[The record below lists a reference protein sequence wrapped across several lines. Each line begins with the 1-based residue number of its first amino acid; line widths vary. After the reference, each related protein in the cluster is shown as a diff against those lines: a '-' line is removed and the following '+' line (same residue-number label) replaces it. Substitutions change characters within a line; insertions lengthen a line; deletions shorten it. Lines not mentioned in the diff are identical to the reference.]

1 MTALAPDTLLV
12 FLDATATLRVAA
24 PACPEW
30 LRARVEERD
39 GGCCWHCGAAA
50 RRTSMLFSPLLGGT
64 RTDANTVLCCDRCR
78 ARMCDVDPMSGAW
91 STDGMGWSKAKSR
104 QRFDALA
111 DCLQHALPR
120 TSRTS
125 LVAARASLEK
135 LRWPHPRVPIAVLSG
150 TKMVS
155 VALASTTPTAPWG
168 SLSMLAKS
176 AGAVVSPG
184 APTVLS
190 LPAAHWSELAWSM
203 IDQGAL
209 LREVLVN
216 GEVCREEPPAH
227 APGKPAGS
235 RAWSELFQGVRS
247 AVRGREPL
255 PRSGFRSRYQQV
267 D

>member
-1 MTALAPDTLLV
+1 MTPLAPDTLLA
-12 FLDATATLRVAA
+12 FLDATAALRTEA
-24 PACPEW
+24 PAYPEW

-50 RRTSMLFSPLLGGT
+50 RRTSMLFSPLLGGK

-78 ARMCDVDPMSGAW
+78 ARTCDVDPMSGAW
-91 STDGMGWSKAKSR
+91 STGGMGWSEAKSR

-190 LPAAHWSELAWSM
+190 VPAQCWPKLAWSL

-209 LREVLVN
+209 LREVQVSSTA
-216 GEVCREEPPAH
+216 G
-227 APGKPAGS
+227 GKGPFPDARRNAASAGP
-235 RAWSELFQGVRS
+235 WGELFQGVRS
-247 AVRGREPL
+247 AVRGREAL
-255 PRSGFRSRYQQV
+255 PRSGFHSRSPRAA
-267 D
+267 